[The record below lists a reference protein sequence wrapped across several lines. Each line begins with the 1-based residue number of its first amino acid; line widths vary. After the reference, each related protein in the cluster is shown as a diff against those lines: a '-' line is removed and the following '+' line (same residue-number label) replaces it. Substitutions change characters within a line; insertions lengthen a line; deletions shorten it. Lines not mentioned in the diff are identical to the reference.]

1 MMIPSLS
8 RPFSINQDKANDIT
22 TKDNKHTS
30 TTASNN
36 GLALSELN
44 YSFKMD
50 GEKGEDISY

>member
-1 MMIPSLS
+1 MIPSLS
-8 RPFSINQDKANDIT
+8 RPLSINQDKTKDIT

-44 YSFKMD
+44 YSFKM
-50 GEKGEDISY
+50 GAENGEDISY

>member
-1 MMIPSLS
+1 L
-8 RPFSINQDKANDIT
+8 SINQDKANDIT

-30 TTASNN
+30 TTATNN